1 MVPKRPGDDVRR
13 PVEAVPDGGVGPG
26 LEEEVGRLQPA
37 QHGRH
42 EQRAPPIALSHLVNV
57 RS

>member
-1 MVPKRPGDDVRR
+1 MPGHHVRR
-13 PVEAVPDGGVGPG
+13 PVEAVQDGGVGPG

-42 EQRAPPIALSHLVNV
+42 EERAPPIALSLLVNV